1 MLQLLAIV
9 GGQTSDAVDAIGFAS
24 KLIPEG
30 VSVAAVIVVVV
41 LFLRR
46 QAESQKD
53 YQAQLDR
60 IAGQGLE
67 RDKMFVSS
75 MDRLAEKIDRIGS
88 GSRRAVG
95 G

>member
-9 GGQTSDAVDAIGFAS
+9 GVQTSEALDAVGFAS

-46 QAESQKD
+46 QAESQRE
-53 YQAQLDR
+53 YQGQLDR
-60 IAGQGLE
+60 ISDGNLE
-67 RDKMFVSS
+67 RDKMFVAS
-75 MDRLAEKIDRIGS
+75 MDRLADKIDRIGD
-88 GSRRAVG
+88 GRQRAQAG
-95 G
+95 